1 MPSVA
6 DLVEPDRLPDLA
18 TPANLRL
25 GREIAAA
32 GAIEFLDFGPML
44 VRGKVGGPA
53 INSQTRTTE
62 LRSVGGQLQW
72 VCTCSSEPPCFAS
85 TASHWPWPHGTR
97 PRNVAP
103 RSLVPPTAA
112 VR

>member
-6 DLVEPDRLPDLA
+6 DFVEPDRLPDLA

-32 GAIEFLDFGPML
+32 GAVEFLDFGPLL

-53 INSQTRTTE
+53 TNSQTPTTE
-62 LRSVGGQLQW
+62 LRSVGAQLEW
-72 VCTCSSEPPCFAS
+72 VCTCSSD
-85 TASHWPWPHGTR
+85 TALFCKHC
-97 PRNVAP
+97 VALAMATWNNP
-103 RSLVPPTAA
+103 KRRAT
-112 VR
+112 

>member
-32 GAIEFLDFGPML
+32 GAVEFLDFGPLL

-53 INSQTRTTE
+53 TNSQTRTTE
-62 LRSVGGQLQW
+62 LRSVGAQLEW
-72 VCTCSSEPPCFAS
+72 VCTCSSD
-85 TASHWPWPHGTR
+85 TALFCKHC
-97 PRNVAP
+97 VALAMATWNKAP
-103 RSLVPPTAA
+103 KRRAT
-112 VR
+112 